1 MRVFV
6 IESASP
12 LDLMDGLSERK
23 TLEQICKMMGHEV
36 VTFFAKSKD
45 EFTTI
50 CNYISSIDEIGR
62 NENKDKPICIH
73 ISSHGNEDGVLFG
86 KDDLSWEEISES
98 LTPIF
103 SMDYSKDF
111 FLAISACGTD
121 EQKMPIHLKN
131 SFKKNNI
138 KPPKYIFSINQDE
151 VKWRDAVLNW
161 TILYHQ
167 IDNLDSNKRTDFQRL
182 LDRIINSGFGNLK
195 YNRWDHIKKKYKSYP
210 TKKGDKKLQLLNS
223 LK

>member
-23 TLEQICKMMGHEV
+23 TLEQICKMMGHDV
-36 VTFFAKSKD
+36 VTFFAKSKE

-50 CNYISSIDEIGR
+50 CNYISSIDEVVR
-62 NENKDKPICIH
+62 NESKDKPICIH

-86 KDDLSWEEISES
+86 KDELSWEEIAEC

-103 SMDYSKDF
+103 SMDYCKDF

-121 EQKMPIHLKN
+121 EQKMHIHLKD
-131 SFKKNNI
+131 SFKNYDIN
-138 KPPKYIFSINQDE
+138 PPKYILSINQDE
-151 VKWRDAVLNW
+151 VEWRDAVLNW

-167 IDNLDSNKRTDFQRL
+167 IDNLDINKRSDFQDL
-182 LDRIINSGFGNLK
+182 LDRIIESGFGNLK
-195 YNRWDHIKKKYKSYP
+195 YNRWDNNKKKYMSYP
-210 TKKGDKKLQLLNS
+210 KKGVKNIELLNR
-223 LK
+223 